1 NLSNTEML
9 RPSSTFSKYTQS
21 DTKWL
26 MPIPVTKFQDKT
38 LQNEDIEMEENQ
50 IPNNQQIEGGG
61 KQMSNKVKK
70 MLERM
75 FLFGNLN
82 PKDCMNTKDMY
93 ERLKE
98 FSNNGELEEEEIPK
112 VNTIQLWISRFTQK
126 FKESST
132 KAALQTNLSKG
143 SLAESSTVNA

>member
-1 NLSNTEML
+1 
-9 RPSSTFSKYTQS
+9 
-21 DTKWL
+21 
-26 MPIPVTKFQDKT
+26 
-38 LQNEDIEMEENQ
+38 
-50 IPNNQQIEGGG
+50 
-61 KQMSNKVKK
+61 MSNEVKK

-75 FLFGNLN
+75 FLLRNLN
-82 PKDCMNTKDMY
+82 PKDRMNAKDMY

-112 VNTIQLWISRFTQK
+112 VNTIQSWISRFTQK

-132 KAALQTNLSKG
+132 KAALQTNLPKG